1 MSRPEASQVA
11 FADDAG
17 RLTNSNSR
25 SLEYF
30 ERVMG
35 AAVCAEEK
43 KGPIDRF
50 ISVSGETVRL
60 RFAGGAMP
68 SLIMPALEHLSSA
81 PTRAPALTIRI
92 WDSVS
97 TGVAMPAPAWPG
109 EAVGFR
115 GEVTGF
121 NDERISTAYQSHV
134 ILLSMFDSET
144 NEGVY
149 WIRNFESL
157 PHYERAAPLLRI
169 FHWWLKSRGQ
179 QVVHAAS
186 VGTSAGGV
194 LIVGKGGAGKS
205 NTALACMNAG
215 LSYASDDY
223 CVLSPGSEPS
233 VWSLYN
239 SGRTHAEDI
248 ERLPFLDPLVTNR
261 QQLSADKALYFLH
274 RAIPSKVIN
283 SFPLRAILLPR
294 VTGRA
299 ETSLRP
305 ASASAGVLALSPST
319 MSQLPRSSRETVEI
333 IAAVCRIIPAYH
345 LELGT
350 DRDQIPRVISG
361 LLAAA

>member
-1 MSRPEASQVA
+1 MSGPESPQVVFADESGRATHSTSRP
-11 FADDAG
+11 
-17 RLTNSNSR
+17 
-25 SLEYF
+25 LEYF
-30 ERVMG
+30 ERVQR

-43 KGPIDRF
+43 NGAIDRF
-50 ISVSGETVRL
+50 MSVSGETIRL
-60 RFAGGAMP
+60 RFAGGALP
-68 SLIMPALEHLSSA
+68 SLIMPALEHLASA
-81 PTRAPALTIRI
+81 PTRVPALTIQI
-92 WDSVS
+92 WDSAS

-109 EAVGFR
+109 EAVSFR
-115 GEVTGF
+115 GDVTGF
-121 NDERISTAYQSHV
+121 NDERISTAYQAHA
-134 ILLSMFDSET
+134 ILVSMFDSEM
-144 NEGVY
+144 NEAVY
-149 WIRNFESL
+149 WIQNSESI

-186 VGTSAGGV
+186 VGFPEGGV
-194 LIVGKGGAGKS
+194 LIAGKGGVGKS

-215 LSYASDDY
+215 LYYASDDY
-223 CVLSPGSEPS
+223 CVLSPGLMPS

-239 SGRTHAEDI
+239 SGRTHADDI

-261 QQLSADKALYFLH
+261 RQLDADKALYFLQ
-274 RAIPSKVIN
+274 RAVPSKLIH

-299 ETSLRP
+299 ETSLRR
-305 ASASAGVLALSPST
+305 ASPSAGVLSLSPST
-319 MSQLPRSSRETVEI
+319 MSQLPGASRETVEI
-333 IAAVCRIIPAYH
+333 IAGVCRMIPVYH